1 MLSSCRSISP
11 CSKNSDVTKSATR
24 FSIGHGFVIADKSH
38 TVMLIARNRD
48 RESSLNQ
55 FAIDTF
61 GLTSF
66 KNDPRFLYVERKR
79 TKNEWVWER
88 QPNFQR

>member
-1 MLSSCRSISP
+1 
-11 CSKNSDVTKSATR
+11 
-24 FSIGHGFVIADKSH
+24 
-38 TVMLIARNRD
+38 MLIARNRD

-66 KNDPRFLYVERKR
+66 KNDPRFLYVK
-79 TKNEWVWER
+79 KINEFENEIQFSKVEFR
-88 QPNFQR
+88 FHLNLPEIDGQIR